1 MAGCRVRMAVNLS
14 PIQLREPDFAVLV
27 RRVLDES
34 KLQGN
39 ALELEVT
46 ERVFLDPSKAAIA
59 KTLREV
65 TEMGVRLAIDDFG
78 TGCYSSLG
86 YLKHFPFDRIKV
98 DGSFVQDIGIE
109 SETEMIVQAIITL
122 GRSLGKSVTAEGVE
136 TDLQLS
142 FLRHN
147 MCDEAQGFLL
157 AHPASADNL
166 ANVLKS

>member
-1 MAGCRVRMAVNLS
+1 MAVNLS
-14 PIQLREPDFAVLV
+14 PIQLREPDFPLLVEHVLAENE
-27 RRVLDES
+27 LMGD
-34 KLQGN
+34 

-59 KTLREV
+59 NTLREV
-65 TEMGVRLAIDDFG
+65 TDMGVKLAIDDFG
-78 TGCYSSLG
+78 TGYSSLG

-98 DGSFVQDIGIE
+98 DASFVQDIGIE
-109 SETEMIVQAIITL
+109 SGTETIVQAIITL
-122 GRSLGKSVTAEGVE
+122 SRNLGKAVTAEGVE

-157 AHPASADNL
+157 AHPASADTL
-166 ANVLKS
+166 DWILKS